1 MKIYITRH
9 GRTIWNEEGK
19 LQGSLDSPLTQEGIQ
34 MAKDLS
40 KRILPY
46 NIELIVTSD
55 LKRAKDTS
63 DYIRGNMDIPI
74 WYFEELRE
82 MSYGVWD
89 GMKMEEVYE
98 KYANEFEKF
107 KKDPYN
113 YNNGSGETYH
123 QLIDRVKMSL
133 EKIKNCGYENVLI
146 VSHGITVKAL
156 RIILENQ
163 PFENIGRLPVITGCT
178 LIGYEVLKDKVNKI
192 MQEEVYDDIPM

>member
-9 GRTIWNEEGK
+9 GRTVWNEEGK

-146 VSHGITVKAL
+146 VSHGITVKSL

>member
-9 GRTIWNEEGK
+9 GRTVWNEEGK

>member
-163 PFENIGRLPVITGCT
+163 PFENIGKLPVITGCT
-178 LIGYEVLKDKVNKI
+178 LIGYEISGDKVNKI

>member
-63 DYIRGNMDIPI
+63 SYIRGNMDIPI
-74 WYFEELRE
+74 WHFEELRE

-98 KYANEFEKF
+98 KYGDEFEKF
-107 KKDPYN
+107 KKDPHN
-113 YNNGSGETYH
+113 YNNGSGETYY
-123 QLIDRVKMSL
+123 QLVDRVKASL

-146 VSHGITVKAL
+146 VSH
-156 RIILENQ
+156 
-163 PFENIGRLPVITGCT
+163 
-178 LIGYEVLKDKVNKI
+178 
-192 MQEEVYDDIPM
+192 

>member
-9 GRTIWNEEGK
+9 GRTVWNEEGK

-98 KYANEFEKF
+98 KYGDEFEKF

>member
-63 DYIRGNMDIPI
+63 SYIRGNMDIPI

-98 KYANEFEKF
+98 KYGDEFEKF
-107 KKDPYN
+107 KKDPHN
-113 YNNGSGETYH
+113 YNNGSGETYY
-123 QLIDRVKMSL
+123 QLVDRVKASL

-163 PFENIGRLPVITGCT
+163 PFENIGKLPVITGCT
-178 LIGYEVLKDKVNKI
+178 LIGYEISGDKVNKI